1 MNQTAKMYP
10 RWIEERVRNEMSD
23 TRVVLLSGPRQAGKT
38 TLAKKVAEKG
48 ATFLTLDDPTT
59 LSAAKNDP
67 VAFVRGLDRATIDEI
82 QRAPELILVIKRS
95 VDEDTRPGRFLL
107 TGSANLLTIPTVA
120 DSLAGRMA
128 IVDLLPLSMS
138 EIRRRPTRFLD
149 EVFRGNAPMPSETIV
164 GEDLVTAV
172 LTGGYPEVL
181 LRRTWNRR
189 RDWCLNYARAII
201 ERDVRDVAH
210 IEKAQQLPRLL
221 RVLAHHSGQLVNY
234 SGLGAPL
241 GLTHVTTQKYAGIF
255 EQLFL
260 TSLLQPWSRNELKR
274 LIKSP
279 KLHFL
284 DSGLLAAL
292 MDLSPQRLAADRGAF
307 GFLLETFVVSEVLK
321 LASWTGLRYS
331 MSHYRDKE
339 QNEVDIV
346 IEDQSQKTVGLEV
359 KASATVSS
367 ADFGGLRKLAEA
379 AGKHF
384 ALGLVLYDGDAVVP
398 FGPNLFAAPISS
410 LWG

>member
-1 MNQTAKMYP
+1 
-10 RWIEERVRNEMSD
+10 MSD

-82 QRAPELILVIKRS
+82 QRAPELVLAIKRS

-138 EIRRRPTRFLD
+138 EIRRRPTRFLY
-149 EVFRGNAPMPSETIV
+149 EVFRGNAPMPSEKIV

-189 RDWCLNYARAII
+189 RDWCLNYVRAII

-260 TSLLQPWSRNELKR
+260 T
-274 LIKSP
+274 
-279 KLHFL
+279 
-284 DSGLLAAL
+284 
-292 MDLSPQRLAADRGAF
+292 
-307 GFLLETFVVSEVLK
+307 
-321 LASWTGLRYS
+321 
-331 MSHYRDKE
+331 
-339 QNEVDIV
+339 
-346 IEDQSQKTVGLEV
+346 
-359 KASATVSS
+359 
-367 ADFGGLRKLAEA
+367 
-379 AGKHF
+379 
-384 ALGLVLYDGDAVVP
+384 
-398 FGPNLFAAPISS
+398 
-410 LWG
+410 

>member
-59 LSAAKNDP
+59 LSAARNDP

-82 QRAPELILVIKRS
+82 QRAPELILAIKRS

-189 RDWCLNYARAII
+189 RDWCLNYVRAII

-274 LIKSP
+274 LIKTP

-307 GFLLETFVVSEVLK
+307 GSLLETFVVSEVLK

>member
-274 LIKSP
+274 LIKTP